1 VKFVVIPIVFSVG
14 EIKRRGK
21 KMDFYEDIKE
31 RFFNLIKDKNL
42 MSLKVQIVS
51 ARPLTPQEVIGKPE
65 RNDFPL
71 LKGKEVMIQANFK
84 GSLGQAF
91 TDMPGNY
98 SGTLKEIFDMSLDNN
113 FERAVFVS
121 TLNAVLRCL
130 NYISKTVHCRDK
142 EPGDC
147 AAHLVDYIKERFDNP
162 HIAFIGMQPAMVDA
176 LTAHFKI
183 RVTDLNYDS
192 VGQKKCG
199 VLIEDVSYTKEI
211 INWAD
216 LIIATGSTAVN
227 NTLSSLLVN
236 KPIIFYGV
244 TIAGLA
250 YLKGYEQYCFCGH

>member
-1 VKFVVIPIVFSVG
+1 
-14 EIKRRGK
+14 
-21 KMDFYEDIKE
+21 MDFYEDIKE

-42 MSLKVQIVS
+42 LSLKVQIVS

-71 LKGKEVMIQANFK
+71 LKGKEVMLQADFK

-98 SGTLKEIFDMSLDNN
+98 SAALKEIFDMSLDNN

-121 TLNAVLRCL
+121 TLNAVLRYL
-130 NYISKTVHCRDK
+130 NYISKTVHCKDK

-162 HIAFIGMQPAMVDA
+162 RIAFIGMQPAMVEA
-176 LTAHFKI
+176 LAANFKI
-183 RVTDLNYDS
+183 RVTDLNPDN
-192 VGQKKCG
+192 VGQQKWG
-199 VLIEDVSYTKEI
+199 VLIEDAAHTEEI
-211 INWAD
+211 LSWAEVI
-216 LIIATGSTAVN
+216 LATGTTVVN
-227 NTLSSLLVN
+227 DTLTPLLIE

-244 TIAGLA
+244 TIAGVA